1 MDMEEL
7 PKPEL
12 VESPELKEEAP
23 AAPVPEEVE
32 RDVEEIG
39 FEPAQ
44 AEEFSRKEPKN
55 AQEKREIASIMKLLG
70 DHGLTFALGA
80 LERET
85 GINKDDIKDL
95 TIETDVRQVLG
106 QYESKTDKD
115 SYKEAYVAL
124 QRFVDQ
130 SLGKGFA
137 SRSLIIWK
145 VSFSNS

>member
-1 MDMEEL
+1 MEEL

-12 VESPELKEEAP
+12 DSPEIKDEAP
-23 AAPVPEEVE
+23 PAQ
-32 RDVEEIG
+32 DVEEIG
-39 FEPAQ
+39 LEPPPV
-44 AEEFSRKEPKN
+44 EEFSRKEPKT
-55 AQEKREIASIMKLLG
+55 AKEKSEIASIMKLLG

-85 GINKDDIKDL
+85 GISKDEIKDL

-115 SYKEAYVAL
+115 SYKEAFIAL

-130 SLGKGFA
+130 SLGIGLNMKMF
-137 SRSLIIWK
+137 
-145 VSFSNS
+145 VS